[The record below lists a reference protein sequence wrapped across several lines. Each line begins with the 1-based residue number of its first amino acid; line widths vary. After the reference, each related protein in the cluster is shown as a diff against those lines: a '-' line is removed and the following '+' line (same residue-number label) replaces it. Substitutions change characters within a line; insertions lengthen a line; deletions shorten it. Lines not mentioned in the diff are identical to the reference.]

1 MYTPQNY
8 VRRTSAQLTVLS
20 PSLRELLQN
29 AADANATSVEVRYD
43 TVNKSSQPSYQET
56 DIQDLVKLKMRR
68 VLVKNNGHSFREED
82 WQRLKRIAE
91 GNPDETKIGAF
102 GVGFYSVFAD
112 CEEPFVSSGNQT
124 MIFYWKENTLVTR
137 RHKLQASDP
146 FTTFLLEYREPTE
159 LPDLKELCKF
169 FATSL
174 TFVKLNSISLY
185 VDDRCLLQLG
195 KKTSPPEPLAIPS
208 SINPVTNDRLMR
220 ISGVETERLQL
231 DAKYMNITHHRPPV
245 VDIANGLRS
254 IFARFSAAQPAST
267 TAKETNPS
275 NLYEYSTATI
285 FLRIA
290 TATVTTSVSPAF
302 AKELERATKKPPPKK
317 TKIAILSMSK
327 DELDASEHKAE
338 IFSNVLPSKAGK
350 IFIGFPTHQTTS
362 ISAHISAPSV
372 IPTVERENIDLNARV
387 VKEWNIEMLRVS
399 GILARIM
406 YTDEMATL
414 GQRAVNLKPEHQ
426 ANLFDHA
433 IHIMR
438 QFTFIQS
445 TPSSAVGRY
454 IEVEFWNCSKKAS
467 IEILSTRGV
476 LPSDQVRVA
485 SDVNFLERM
494 PLLPEKLEKEAPV
507 FVTRLK
513 EMGLLTEITISDIR
527 RELGD
532 KALTE
537 EQLGLFLKWVTGK
550 RLKDEL
556 DHNGV
561 RSLLDVAVATTSAS
575 DSKGGNFGVPI
586 SLGSV
591 RFYINATKLAADI
604 PIPPDCLPFS
614 FTKNLTKPQL
624 DALGWEELGLFYWLQ
639 YICSQASVLP
649 VEQNIQLSP
658 KFAQLAL
665 AILSKGWEQL
675 TTQKKDAVIAL
686 LKDRTCIPT
695 RQGMKIPREAYFNT
709 VKLFSDL
716 PLVENMH
723 GVRDKCLAALGVRKT
738 VDLKLVFERLMSGSQ
753 AGGSVKW
760 SHVDLIKYLTSVRED
775 IPKEDI
781 TRLKNTAICK
791 AESSGGTRL
800 YQVSELYE
808 PNDNLRKLKLPILQ
822 WPGVWRELSNEA
834 KFLVSLGLKKYPDV
848 QEILRIASNREDAA
862 LREAA
867 LSYFIINY
875 HTNSYMTFNASGVTI
890 PFLPL
895 NDSGHGEKGPR
906 LVAPWQCF
914 SNPKAAIM
922 GFEILRQDLQQHGS
936 KFGVKTDPEMKDCV
950 DKLIHSPPITTRAA
964 REQFG
969 YFSTRLAD
977 IMPHLVER
985 ISQARIIPVPLKDRE
1000 RIPPSDIKIKHIT
1013 PRTCFLGGAGSQYFD
1028 IFDFVD
1034 FGQEANAFLLKCG
1047 SKHEP
1052 TVAEVAYMMVREPH
1066 RLYGVFN
1073 SSDKYLSVLRSIA
1086 ESWAHLKKDKVLV
1099 KEMRQSAFLGSFRW
1113 RSYTNEKVGQVDS
1126 TLADE
1131 DDAGGIREFV
1141 LARVDEVLVSDDY
1154 VMFLLF
1160 RGEILAAPQ
1169 EDVLESFY
1177 QVWANKFSH
1186 V

>member
-1 MYTPQNY
+1 M
-8 VRRTSAQLTVLS
+8 
-20 PSLRELLQN
+20 EI
-29 AADANATSVEVRYD
+29 RYD
-43 TVNKSSQPSYQET
+43 SVNKSSQPSHQEI
-56 DIQDLVKLKMRR
+56 DVQDLAKLKMRR
-68 VLVKNNGHSFREED
+68 MLVKNDGHSFREED

-112 CEEPFVSSGNQT
+112 CEEPFVSSGNET

-137 RHKLQASDP
+137 RHKLKTSDP

-185 VDDRCLLQLG
+185 VDDRCLLKLV
-195 KKTSPPEPLAIPS
+195 KKTSPSEPLVIPS
-208 SINPVTNDRLMR
+208 SINPVTTDRLMR
-220 ISGVETERLQL
+220 IAGVETERLQI

-254 IFARFSAAQPAST
+254 IFSRFGAAQPASNT
-267 TAKETNPS
+267 PKEPNPS
-275 NLYEYSTATI
+275 NLSEYTTATI

-290 TATVTTSVSPAF
+290 TATVTTSVSSAF
-302 AKELERATKKPPPKK
+302 AKELERATKKPPPK
-317 TKIAILSMSK
+317 TTRIAILSMSK

-387 VKEWNIEMLRVS
+387 VRDWNIEMLRIS

-406 YTDEMATL
+406 YTDEMSML
-414 GQRAVNLKPEHQ
+414 GQRATGLKPENL

-433 IHIMR
+433 VHIMR
-438 QFTFIQS
+438 QFTFSQS

-454 IEVEFWNCSKKAS
+454 IELEFWNCSKKAS
-467 IEILSTRGV
+467 IELLSTRGV
-476 LPSDQVRVA
+476 LPSDRVRVA
-485 SDVNFLERM
+485 SDVNFLEGM
-494 PLLPEKLEKEAPV
+494 PLLPERLEKEAPV
-507 FVTRLK
+507 FVSQLK

-532 KALTE
+532 KALSG
-537 EQLGLFLKWVTGK
+537 EQLGLFLKWLAGK

-556 DHNGV
+556 DTTGV
-561 RSLLDVAVATTSAS
+561 RSLLGAAVATTSAS
-575 DSKGGNFGVPI
+575 DLKGESFGVPI
-586 SLGSV
+586 SLGTV
-591 RFYINATKLAADI
+591 KYYINAQKLAADI
-604 PIPPDCLPFS
+604 PIPPDCLPFNV
-614 FTKNLTKPQL
+614 TKSLTKPQL
-624 DALGWEELGLFYWLQ
+624 EALGWEELGISYWLQ
-639 YICSQASVLP
+639 YICAQASVLP

-658 KFAQLAL
+658 KFAQHVLV
-665 AILSKGWEQL
+665 IISKGWEQL
-675 TTQKKDAVIAL
+675 PAGGKDAIIAL

-695 RQGMKIPREAYFNT
+695 KQGMRIPREAYFNT

-716 PLVENMH
+716 PLVESMH
-723 GVRDKCLAALGVRKT
+723 SVRDKLLAALGVRKT
-738 VDLKLVFERLMSGSQ
+738 VELKLVFERLMSGSQ
-753 AGGSVKW
+753 AGGTVKW
-760 SHVDLIKYLTSVRED
+760 SHVDLIRYLTSVRDD
-775 IPKEDI
+775 IPREDI
-781 TRLKNTAICK
+781 TKLKNTAICK
-791 AESSGGTRL
+791 VEDVGMTRL
-800 YQVSELYE
+800 YKVSELYE
-808 PNDNLRKLKLPILQ
+808 PNDSLRKLKLPILQ
-822 WPGVWRELSNEA
+822 WPGMWRETSSEA
-834 KFLVSLGLKKYPDV
+834 KFLATLGLKRYPSV
-848 QEILRIASNREDAA
+848 QEVLHIAGNKEDAV

-875 HTNSYMTFNASGVTI
+875 HTNTYQTFNTGGVAI

-895 NDSGHGEKGPR
+895 DGSSRGEKSPR
-906 LVAPWQCF
+906 LVTPWQCF
-914 SNPKAAIM
+914 SNPKATIM
-922 GFEILRQDLQQHGS
+922 GFDVLRQDLQQHGP
-936 KFGVKTDPEMKDCV
+936 KFGVKPDPDMKDCV
-950 DKLIHSPPITTRAA
+950 DKLINSPPMTARAA

-977 IMPHLVER
+977 IMPHFVDRL
-985 ISQARIIPVPLKDRE
+985 SQARIIPVALKDRE
-1000 RIPPSDIKIKHIT
+1000 RIPSSDIKVKHIS

-1052 TVAEVAYMMVREPH
+1052 TVAEVAYMMVREPQ

-1086 ESWAHLKKDKVLV
+1086 ESWTHLKKDKVLV
-1099 KEMRQSAFLGSFRW
+1099 KEMRKSPFLGSFRW
-1113 RSYTNEKVGQVDS
+1113 RSYMNEKAGQVDA
-1126 TLADE
+1126 TAMDE

-1169 EDVLESFY
+1169 EDVLEGFY
-1177 QVWANKFSH
+1177 QVCLTSYIH
-1186 V
+1186 CDM

>member
-1 MYTPQNY
+1 M
-8 VRRTSAQLTVLS
+8 AICD
-20 PSLRELLQN
+20 SLRELLQN

-43 TVNKSSQPSYQET
+43 TVNKSSQPSHQEV
-56 DIQDLVKLKMRR
+56 DIQDLAKLKMRR
-68 VLVKNNGHSFREED
+68 MLVKNNGHSFREED

-112 CEEPFVSSGNQT
+112 CEEPFVSSGNET

-137 RHKLQASDP
+137 RHKLKASDP

-185 VDDRCLLQLG
+185 VDDRCLLQLR
-195 KKTSPPEPLAIPS
+195 KKTSPAEPLAIPN
-208 SINPVTNDRLMR
+208 SINPVTTDRLMR
-220 ISGVETERLQL
+220 VAGVETERLQI

-254 IFARFSAAQPAST
+254 IFARFGGAQPASS
-267 TAKETNPS
+267 TAKEANPS
-275 NLYEYSTATI
+275 NLSEYSTATI

-290 TATVTTSVSPAF
+290 TATVTTSVSLAF
-302 AKELERATKKPPPKK
+302 AKELERATKKPPPKT

-362 ISAHISAPSV
+362 ISAHISAPPV

-406 YTDEMATL
+406 YTDEMSVL
-414 GQRAVNLKPEHQ
+414 GQRAASLKSEH
-426 ANLFDHA
+426 LFDHA
-433 IHIMR
+433 IHIMQ
-438 QFTFIQS
+438 QFTFTQS

-494 PLLPEKLEKEAPV
+494 PLLPEKLEKEATV
-507 FVTRLK
+507 FVSQLK

-537 EQLGLFLKWVTGK
+537 EQLGLFLKWITGK

-556 DHNGV
+556 DQNGV

-575 DSKGGNFGVPI
+575 DSKGENFGIPI

-591 RFYINATKLAADI
+591 RFYINAQKLAADI
-604 PIPPDCLPFS
+604 PIPPDCLPFN

-639 YICSQASVLP
+639 YICSQASVLSI
-649 VEQNIQLSP
+649 EQNIQLSP
-658 KFAQLAL
+658 KFAQHAL

-675 TTQKKDAVIAL
+675 TIEKKDAVIAL

-695 RQGMKIPREAYFNT
+695 KQGMKIPREAYFNT

-716 PLVENMH
+716 PLVESMH
-723 GVRDKCLAALGVRKT
+723 GVKDKCLAALGVRKT

-753 AGGSVKW
+753 AGGTVKW
-760 SHVDLIKYLTSVRED
+760 SHVDLIRYLTSVRDD
-775 IPKEDI
+775 IPREDI

-791 AESSGGTRL
+791 AESVEGTRL

-808 PNDNLRKLKLPILQ
+808 PNDSFRKLKLPVLQ
-822 WPGVWRELSNEA
+822 WPGMWRETSNEA
-834 KFLVSLGLKKYPDV
+834 KFLASLGLKKYPGV
-848 QEILRIASNREDAA
+848 HEILQIAGNRDDAA

-867 LSYFIINY
+867 LSYFVINY
-875 HTNSYMTFNASGVTI
+875 HTNSYVMFNTGGITI

-895 NDSGHGEKGPR
+895 DGAGRGEKEPR
-906 LVAPWQCF
+906 LVTPWQCF

-922 GFEILRQDLQQHGS
+922 GFDVLRQDLQQHGT
-936 KFGVKTDPEMKDCV
+936 KFGVKPDPDMKDCI
-950 DKLIHSPPITTRAA
+950 DKLTSYPPTTTRAA

-977 IMPHLVER
+977 IMPHSVER
-985 ISQARIIPVPLKDRE
+985 LSHARIIPVALKDRE
-1000 RIPPSDIKIKHIT
+1000 RIPSSDKKVKHIS
-1013 PRTCFLGGAGSQYFD
+1013 PKTCFLGDPGSQYFD

-1052 TVAEVAYMMVREPH
+1052 TVAEVAYMMVREPQ

-1086 ESWAHLKKDKVLV
+1086 ESWTHLKKDKILV
-1099 KEMRQSAFLGSFRW
+1099 REMRKSAFLGSFRW
-1113 RSYTNEKVGQVDS
+1113 RSYANEKAGQVDS
-1126 TLADE
+1126 VSVDE

-1169 EDVLESFY
+1169 EDVLEGFY
-1177 QVWANKFSH
+1177 QV
-1186 V
+1186 

>member
-1 MYTPQNY
+1 M
-8 VRRTSAQLTVLS
+8 
-20 PSLRELLQN
+20 
-29 AADANATSVEVRYD
+29 
-43 TVNKSSQPSYQET
+43 
-56 DIQDLVKLKMRR
+56 
-68 VLVKNNGHSFREED
+68 LVKNNGHPFREED

-112 CEEPFVSSGNQT
+112 CEEPFVSSGNET

-137 RHKLQASDP
+137 RHKLKASDP

-185 VDDRCLLQLG
+185 VDDRCLLQLR
-195 KKTSPPEPLAIPS
+195 KKTSPSEPLAIPS
-208 SINPVTNDRLMR
+208 SINPVTTDRLMR
-220 ISGVETERLQL
+220 IAGVETERLQI
-231 DAKYMNITHHRPPV
+231 DAKYMNITHYRPPV

-254 IFARFSAAQPAST
+254 IFSRFSGAQPVSSTVKEAST
-267 TAKETNPS
+267 S
-275 NLYEYSTATI
+275 NLSEYSTATI

-290 TATVTTSVSPAF
+290 TAAVTTSVSSAF
-302 AKELERATKKPPPKK
+302 AKELERATKKPPPKT

-406 YTDEMATL
+406 YTDEMSVL
-414 GQRAVNLKPEHQ
+414 GQRATGLKPENLV
-426 ANLFDHA
+426 NLFDHA
-433 IHIMR
+433 IHIMQ
-438 QFTFIQS
+438 QFTFTQS

-454 IEVEFWNCSKKAS
+454 IELEFWNCSNKAS
-467 IEILSTRGV
+467 IELLSTRGV

-485 SDVNFLERM
+485 SDVNFLEGM

-507 FVTRLK
+507 FVTQLK

-532 KALTE
+532 KALSE
-537 EQLGLFLKWVTGK
+537 EQLGLFLKWIAGK
-550 RLKDEL
+550 RIKDEL
-556 DHNGV
+556 DQNGV
-561 RSLLDVAVATTSAS
+561 RSLLDVAITTTSIS
-575 DSKGGNFGVPI
+575 NSEGQNFGIPI
-586 SLGSV
+586 SLGTV
-591 RFYINATKLAADI
+591 RFYINAQKLAADI
-604 PIPPDCLPFS
+604 PIPHDCLPFN
-614 FTKNLTKPQL
+614 FTRSLTKPQL
-624 DALGWEELGLFYWLQ
+624 DALGWGELGLFYWLQ

-658 KFAQLAL
+658 KFAQHVL

-675 TTQKKDAVIAL
+675 TAERKDAVITL
-686 LKDRTCIPT
+686 FGDRTCIPT
-695 RQGMKIPREAYFNT
+695 KQGMRIPREAYFNT

-716 PLVENMH
+716 PLVESMH
-723 GVRDKCLAALGVRKT
+723 GVKDKCLAALGVRKT

-753 AGGSVKW
+753 AGGTVKW
-760 SHVDLIKYLTSVRED
+760 SHVDLIRYLTSVRDD

-781 TRLKNTAICK
+781 TKLKNTAICK
-791 AESSGGTRL
+791 AEAVNGARL
-800 YQVSELYE
+800 YKVSELYE
-808 PNDNLRKLKLPILQ
+808 PNENLRKLKLPILQ
-822 WPGVWRELSNEA
+822 WPGVWRDTSNEA
-834 KFLVSLGLKKYPDV
+834 KFLASLGLKKYPGVQDV
-848 QEILRIASNREDAA
+848 LQIAGNREDAA

-867 LSYFIINY
+867 LSYFVINY
-875 HTNSYMTFNASGVTI
+875 HINSYMTFNTSGVTI

-895 NDSGHGEKGPR
+895 DDSDHGEKGPR
-906 LVAPWQCF
+906 LVTPWQCF
-914 SNPKAAIM
+914 SNPKAGIM
-922 GFEILRQDLQQHGS
+922 GFQVLRQDLQQHGQ
-936 KFGVKTDPEMKDCV
+936 KFGVKPDPDMKDCV
-950 DKLIHSPPITTRAA
+950 EKLINSPPTTTRSA

-985 ISQARIIPVPLKDRE
+985 LSQARIIPVALKDQE
-1000 RIPPSDIKIKHIT
+1000 KIPTSDIKVKHIT
-1013 PRTCFLGGAGSQYFD
+1013 PRTCFLGGPGSQYFD

-1052 TVAEVAYMMVREPH
+1052 TVAEVAYMMVREPQ

-1086 ESWAHLKKDKVLV
+1086 ESWAHLKRDKGLV
-1099 KEMRQSAFLGSFRW
+1099 KEMRRSAFLGSFRW
-1113 RSYTNEKVGQVDS
+1113 RSYTNEKTSQVDS
-1126 TLADE
+1126 TPMDE

-1169 EDVLESFY
+1169 EDVLEGFY
-1177 QVWANKFSH
+1177 QV
-1186 V
+1186 

>member
-1 MYTPQNY
+1 M
-8 VRRTSAQLTVLS
+8 
-20 PSLRELLQN
+20 
-29 AADANATSVEVRYD
+29 
-43 TVNKSSQPSYQET
+43 
-56 DIQDLVKLKMRR
+56 
-68 VLVKNNGHSFREED
+68 LVKNNGHPFREED

-112 CEEPFVSSGNQT
+112 CEEPFVSSGNET

-137 RHKLQASDP
+137 RHKLKASDP

-185 VDDRCLLQLG
+185 VDDRCLLQLR
-195 KKTSPPEPLAIPS
+195 KKTSPSEPLAIPS
-208 SINPVTNDRLMR
+208 SISPVTTDRLMR
-220 ISGVETERLQL
+220 IAGVETERLQI
-231 DAKYMNITHHRPPV
+231 DAKYMNITHYRPPV

-254 IFARFSAAQPAST
+254 IFSRFSGAQPVSSTVKEAST
-267 TAKETNPS
+267 S
-275 NLYEYSTATI
+275 NLSEYSTAII

-290 TATVTTSVSPAF
+290 TAAVTTSVSSAF
-302 AKELERATKKPPPKK
+302 AKELERATKKPPPKT

-406 YTDEMATL
+406 YTDEMSVL
-414 GQRAVNLKPEHQ
+414 GQRATGLKPENLV
-426 ANLFDHA
+426 NLFDHA
-433 IHIMR
+433 IHIMQ
-438 QFTFIQS
+438 QFTFTQS

-454 IEVEFWNCSKKAS
+454 IELEFWNCSNKAS
-467 IEILSTRGV
+467 IELLSTRGV

-485 SDVNFLERM
+485 SDVNFLEGM

-507 FVTRLK
+507 FVTQLK

-532 KALTE
+532 KALSE
-537 EQLGLFLKWVTGK
+537 EQLGLFLKWIAGK
-550 RLKDEL
+550 RIKDEL
-556 DHNGV
+556 DQNGV
-561 RSLLDVAVATTSAS
+561 RSLLDVAITTTSIS
-575 DSKGGNFGVPI
+575 NSEGQNFGIPI
-586 SLGSV
+586 SLGTV
-591 RFYINATKLAADI
+591 RFYINAQKLAADI
-604 PIPPDCLPFS
+604 PIPHDCLPFN
-614 FTKNLTKPQL
+614 FTRSLTKPQL
-624 DALGWEELGLFYWLQ
+624 DALGWGELGLFYWLQ

-658 KFAQLAL
+658 KFAQHVL

-675 TTQKKDAVIAL
+675 TAERKDAVIAL
-686 LKDRTCIPT
+686 LGDRTCIPT
-695 RQGMKIPREAYFNT
+695 KQGMRIPREAYFNT

-716 PLVENMH
+716 PLVESMH
-723 GVRDKCLAALGVRKT
+723 GVKDKCLAALGVRKT

-753 AGGSVKW
+753 AGGTVKW
-760 SHVDLIKYLTSVRED
+760 SHVDLIRYLTSVRDD

-781 TRLKNTAICK
+781 TKLKNTAICK
-791 AESSGGTRL
+791 AEAVSGARL
-800 YQVSELYE
+800 YKVSELYE
-808 PNDNLRKLKLPILQ
+808 PNENLRKLKLPILQ
-822 WPGVWRELSNEA
+822 WPGVWRDTSNEA
-834 KFLVSLGLKKYPDV
+834 KFLASLGLKKYPGVQDV
-848 QEILRIASNREDAA
+848 LQIAGNREDAA

-867 LSYFIINY
+867 LSYFVINY
-875 HTNSYMTFNASGVTI
+875 HINSYMTFNTSGVTI

-895 NDSGHGEKGPR
+895 DDSDHGEKGPR
-906 LVAPWQCF
+906 LVTPWQCF
-914 SNPKAAIM
+914 SNPKAGIM
-922 GFEILRQDLQQHGS
+922 GFQVLRQDLQQHGQ
-936 KFGVKTDPEMKDCV
+936 KFGVKPDPDMKDCV
-950 DKLIHSPPITTRAA
+950 EKLINSPPTTTRAA

-985 ISQARIIPVPLKDRE
+985 LSQARIIPVALKDRE
-1000 RIPPSDIKIKHIT
+1000 KIPNSDIKVKHIT
-1013 PRTCFLGGAGSQYFD
+1013 PRTCFLGGPGSQYFD

-1052 TVAEVAYMMVREPH
+1052 TVAEVAYMMVREPQ

-1086 ESWAHLKKDKVLV
+1086 ESWAHLKRDKGLV
-1099 KEMRQSAFLGSFRW
+1099 KEMRRSAFLGSFRW
-1113 RSYTNEKVGQVDS
+1113 RSYTNEKTSQVDS
-1126 TLADE
+1126 TPMDE

-1169 EDVLESFY
+1169 EDVLEGFY
-1177 QVWANKFSH
+1177 QV
-1186 V
+1186 

>member
-1 MYTPQNY
+1 M
-8 VRRTSAQLTVLS
+8 
-20 PSLRELLQN
+20 
-29 AADANATSVEVRYD
+29 EVRYD
-43 TVNKSSQPSYQET
+43 TVNKSSQPSHQEI
-56 DIQDLVKLKMRR
+56 DIQDLAKLKMRR
-68 VLVKNNGHSFREED
+68 MLVKNNGHSFREED

-112 CEEPFVSSGNQT
+112 CEEPFVSSGNET

-137 RHKLQASDP
+137 RHKLKASDP

-185 VDDRCLLQLG
+185 VDDRCLLQLR
-195 KKTSPPEPLAIPS
+195 KKISPPEPLAIPS
-208 SINPVTNDRLMR
+208 SINPVTSDRLMR
-220 ISGVETERLQL
+220 IAGVETERLQI

-254 IFARFSAAQPAST
+254 IFARFGGAQPASST
-267 TAKETNPS
+267 TKEANPS
-275 NLYEYSTATI
+275 NLSEYSTATI

-290 TATVTTSVSPAF
+290 TATVTTSVSLAF
-302 AKELERATKKPPPKK
+302 AKELERATKKPPPKT

-406 YTDEMATL
+406 YTDEMSIL
-414 GQRAVNLKPEHQ
+414 GQRAANLKPEHQ

-433 IHIMR
+433 IHIMQ
-438 QFTFIQS
+438 QFTFTQS

-507 FVTRLK
+507 FVRQLK

-556 DHNGV
+556 DQNGV

-575 DSKGGNFGVPI
+575 NSKGENFGIPI

-591 RFYINATKLAADI
+591 RFYINAQKLAADI
-604 PIPPDCLPFS
+604 PIPPECLPFN

-649 VEQNIQLSP
+649 VEQNIQLSS
-658 KFAQLAL
+658 KFAQHVL

-675 TTQKKDAVIAL
+675 TVDRKDAVIAL

-716 PLVENMH
+716 PLVESMH
-723 GVRDKCLAALGVRKT
+723 GVKDKCLAALGVRKT

-753 AGGSVKW
+753 AGGTVKW
-760 SHVDLIKYLTSVRED
+760 SHVDLIRYLTSVRDD

-791 AESSGGTRL
+791 AESVDGTRL

-808 PNDNLRKLKLPILQ
+808 PNDSLRKLKLPVLQ
-822 WPGVWRELSNEA
+822 WPGVWRETSNEA
-834 KFLVSLGLKKYPDV
+834 KFLVSLGLKKYPSV
-848 QEILRIASNREDAA
+848 PEILQIAGNREDAA

-867 LSYFIINY
+867 LSYFVINY
-875 HTNSYMTFNASGVTI
+875 HTNSYMTFNTGGVTI

-895 NDSGHGEKGPR
+895 NNGGQGEKGPK
-906 LVAPWQCF
+906 LVTPWQCF

-922 GFEILRQDLQQHGS
+922 GFEVLRQDLQQHGT
-936 KFGVKTDPEMKDCV
+936 KFGVKPDPDMKDCI
-950 DKLIHSPPITTRAA
+950 DKLTTSPPATARAA

-977 IMPHLVER
+977 IMPHSVER
-985 ISQARIIPVPLKDRE
+985 LGQARIIPVALKDRE
-1000 RIPPSDIKIKHIT
+1000 RIPSSDIKVKHIT
-1013 PRTCFLGGAGSQYFD
+1013 PKTCFLGGAGSQYFD

-1052 TVAEVAYMMVREPH
+1052 TVAEVAYMMVREPQ

-1073 SSDKYLSVLRSIA
+1073 SSDRYLSVLRSIA
-1086 ESWAHLKKDKVLV
+1086 ESWTHLKKDKVLV
-1099 KEMRQSAFLGSFRW
+1099 REMRRSAFLGSFRW
-1113 RSYTNEKVGQVDS
+1113 RSYANEKVGQVDS
-1126 TLADE
+1126 TPADE

-1169 EDVLESFY
+1169 EDVLEGFY
-1177 QVWANKFSH
+1177 QVWPKKTLIGLEM
-1186 V
+1186 

>member
-1 MYTPQNY
+1 M
-8 VRRTSAQLTVLS
+8 
-20 PSLRELLQN
+20 
-29 AADANATSVEVRYD
+29 
-43 TVNKSSQPSYQET
+43 
-56 DIQDLVKLKMRR
+56 
-68 VLVKNNGHSFREED
+68 LVKNNGHPFREED

-112 CEEPFVSSGNQT
+112 CEEPFVSSGNET

-137 RHKLQASDP
+137 RHKLKASDP

-185 VDDRCLLQLG
+185 VDDRCLLQLR
-195 KKTSPPEPLAIPS
+195 KKTSPSEPLAIPS
-208 SINPVTNDRLMR
+208 SINPVTTDRLMR
-220 ISGVETERLQL
+220 IAGVETERLQI
-231 DAKYMNITHHRPPV
+231 DAKYMNITHYRPPV

-254 IFARFSAAQPAST
+254 IFSRFSGAQPVSSTVKEAST
-267 TAKETNPS
+267 S
-275 NLYEYSTATI
+275 NLSEYSTATI

-290 TATVTTSVSPAF
+290 TAAVTTSVSSAF
-302 AKELERATKKPPPKK
+302 AKELERATKKPPPKT

-406 YTDEMATL
+406 YTDEMSVL
-414 GQRAVNLKPEHQ
+414 GQRATGLKPENLV
-426 ANLFDHA
+426 NLFDHA
-433 IHIMR
+433 IHIMQ
-438 QFTFIQS
+438 QFTFTQS

-454 IEVEFWNCSKKAS
+454 IELEFWNCSNKAS
-467 IEILSTRGV
+467 IELLSTRGV

-485 SDVNFLERM
+485 SDVNFLEGM

-507 FVTRLK
+507 FVTQLK

-532 KALTE
+532 KALSE
-537 EQLGLFLKWVTGK
+537 EQLGLFLKWIAGK
-550 RLKDEL
+550 RIKDEL
-556 DHNGV
+556 DQNGV
-561 RSLLDVAVATTSAS
+561 RSLLDVAITTTSIS
-575 DSKGGNFGVPI
+575 NSEGQNFGIPI
-586 SLGSV
+586 SLGTV
-591 RFYINATKLAADI
+591 RFYINAQKLAADI
-604 PIPPDCLPFS
+604 PIPHDCLPFN
-614 FTKNLTKPQL
+614 FTRSLTKPQL
-624 DALGWEELGLFYWLQ
+624 DALGWGELGLFYWLQ

-658 KFAQLAL
+658 KFAQHVL

-675 TTQKKDAVIAL
+675 TAERKDAVITL
-686 LKDRTCIPT
+686 FGDRTCIPT
-695 RQGMKIPREAYFNT
+695 KQGMRIPREAYFNT

-716 PLVENMH
+716 PLVESMH
-723 GVRDKCLAALGVRKT
+723 GVKDKCLAALGVRKT

-753 AGGSVKW
+753 AGGTVKW
-760 SHVDLIKYLTSVRED
+760 SHVDLIRYLTSVRDD

-781 TRLKNTAICK
+781 TKLKNTAICK
-791 AESSGGTRL
+791 AEAVNGARL
-800 YQVSELYE
+800 YKVSELYE
-808 PNDNLRKLKLPILQ
+808 PNENLRKLKLPILQ
-822 WPGVWRELSNEA
+822 WPGVWRDTSNEA
-834 KFLVSLGLKKYPDV
+834 KFLASLGLKKYPGVQDV
-848 QEILRIASNREDAA
+848 LQIAGNREDAA

-867 LSYFIINY
+867 LSYFVINY
-875 HTNSYMTFNASGVTI
+875 HINSYMTFNTSGVTI

-895 NDSGHGEKGPR
+895 DDSDHGEKGPR
-906 LVAPWQCF
+906 LVTPWQCF
-914 SNPKAAIM
+914 SNPKAGIM
-922 GFEILRQDLQQHGS
+922 GFQVLRQDLQQHGQ
-936 KFGVKTDPEMKDCV
+936 KFGVKPDPDMKDCV
-950 DKLIHSPPITTRAA
+950 EKLINSPPTTTRSA

-985 ISQARIIPVPLKDRE
+985 LSQARIIPVALKDQE
-1000 RIPPSDIKIKHIT
+1000 KIPTSDIKVKHIT
-1013 PRTCFLGGAGSQYFD
+1013 PRTCFLGGPGSQYFD

-1052 TVAEVAYMMVREPH
+1052 TVAEVAYMMVREPQ

-1086 ESWAHLKKDKVLV
+1086 ESWAHLKKDKGLV
-1099 KEMRQSAFLGSFRW
+1099 KEMRRSAFLGSFRW
-1113 RSYTNEKVGQVDS
+1113 RSYTNEKTSQVDS
-1126 TLADE
+1126 TPMDE

-1169 EDVLESFY
+1169 EDVLEGFY
-1177 QVWANKFSH
+1177 QV
-1186 V
+1186 